1 MPKQQE
7 SNPKVVTVRGRLSF
21 PSWTAQEAYD
31 RSQSGQY
38 PAKSVAEAKPEFS
51 LVLEQPQVDKFV
63 SKIVDEFFPYCLQQF
78 EKDEKKDRLDASEIA
93 ELTKQVQKHDG
104 EGVYNTP
111 FKKVSDKTLELAPEA
126 AGVIKI
132 IGPTG
137 GNFELKA
144 VAWDE
149 SQLDPVDPDILKFP
163 VIKPINETVHQMYP
177 GCYVAVTIN
186 LYAYHNGKLPGFS
199 AGATVAVFREDGER
213 FGGGVSVDED
223 EMFMD

>member
-31 RSQSGQY
+31 RSQSGEY
-38 PAKSVAEAKPEFS
+38 PFKSVAEAKPEFS
-51 LVLEQPQVDKFV
+51 LVLEQPQVDKLV
-63 SKIVDEFFPYCLQQF
+63 TKIVDEFLPYCVQQH
-78 EKDEKKDRLDASEIA
+78 EKDEKKDRLAPDEAKALA
-93 ELTKQVQKHDG
+93 EQAQKHDG
-104 EGVYNTP
+104 SGIYNTP
-111 FKKVSDKTLELAPEA
+111 FKKVSDKTLELAPET

-144 VAWDE
+144 VAWKE
-149 SQLDPVDPDILKFP
+149 EELDPVDPDILKFP
-163 VIKPINETVHQMYP
+163 VIVPINETVHQMYP

-186 LYAYHNGKLPGFS
+186 LYAYHNGKHPGFS